1 MRLRK
6 FRLMPMSGG
15 GPSLPISN
23 FRLDGQFRRDS
34 GLVLLTMSFVDFD
47 PKETST
53 AVHLVHAR

>member
-1 MRLRK
+1 
-6 FRLMPMSGG
+6 MSGG

>member
-1 MRLRK
+1 
-6 FRLMPMSGG
+6 MSGG

-47 PKETST
+47 PTETSRPQR
-53 AVHLVHAR
+53 LLL